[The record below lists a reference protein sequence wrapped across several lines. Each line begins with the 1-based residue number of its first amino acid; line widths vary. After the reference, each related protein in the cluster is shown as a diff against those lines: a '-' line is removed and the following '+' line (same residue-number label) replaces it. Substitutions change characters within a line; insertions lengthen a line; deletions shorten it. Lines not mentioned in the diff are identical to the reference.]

1 MDQQVLETIIH
12 RLERIE
18 TLIDSR
24 TSQTHD
30 RYAEIKEELG
40 IIKADVKE
48 IKVEHVNVVKRV
60 EKITGKEIKF
70 YKVDKARTRE
80 YGGSGIGLSIVKAIM
95 ESMNRNYGVENY
107 TNGVMFWFELET
119 VKEQL

>member
-30 RYAEIKEELG
+30 RYTEIKEELG

-60 EKITGKEIKF
+60 EKIENTITWII
-70 YKVDKARTRE
+70 RTI
-80 YGGSGIGLSIVKAIM
+80 GGAIISVIMGFFLIG
-95 ESMNRNYGVENY
+95 
-107 TNGVMFWFELET
+107 
-119 VKEQL
+119 

>member
-1 MDQQVLETIIH
+1 MDQQVLEAIIH

-24 TSQTHD
+24 TTQTHD

-48 IKVEHVNVVKRV
+48 IKIEHVSVVKRV
-60 EKITGKEIKF
+60 EKIENNITWIIRTIGGAIISVIMSFFLIK
-70 YKVDKARTRE
+70 
-80 YGGSGIGLSIVKAIM
+80 
-95 ESMNRNYGVENY
+95 
-107 TNGVMFWFELET
+107 
-119 VKEQL
+119 

>member
-40 IIKADVKE
+40 IIKADIKE
-48 IKVEHVNVVKRV
+48 IKVEHTNVIKRV
-60 EKITGKEIKF
+60 EKIENTITWII
-70 YKVDKARTRE
+70 RTI
-80 YGGSGIGLSIVKAIM
+80 GGAIISAIM
-95 ESMNRNYGVENY
+95 GFFLIR
-107 TNGVMFWFELET
+107 
-119 VKEQL
+119 